1 MQNCSSNVNEGNT
14 MLSEEVLQAIKV
26 ALLRYKNTGLNTVPE
41 RLEAYHKAV
50 TLINALL
57 DGDAIASLWW
67 VDDVYSLT
75 DDEDYEIGDGIPSDI
90 TLEQARDTLRRAELN
105 HDAEYGINWDN
116 LRMMLEDVKE
126 AA

>member
-1 MQNCSSNVNEGNT
+1 MF
-14 MLSEEVLQAIKV
+14 SEDVLKAIKV

-41 RLEAYHKAV
+41 KLEAYHKAV

-67 VDDVYSLT
+67 VDDVYGLT
-75 DDEDYEIGDGIPSDI
+75 DDEHYECGTPRDI
-90 TLEQARDTLRRAELN
+90 TLEQARDTLRLAERN
-105 HDAEYGINWDN
+105 HNAEIGINWDS
-116 LRMMLEDVKE
+116 LRSALETVKG